1 MRPKYIK
8 KYWLSGW
15 LYVVLF
21 LSVPVL
27 SKTDAVATL
36 TYRRERYFSKPSRIS
51 LITMGRQSSKY
62 TYTCD
67 RVK

>member
-36 TYRRERYFSKPSRIS
+36 TSRRERYFSEPSRMS
-51 LITMGRQSSKY
+51 LITMARQSSKY
-62 TYTCD
+62 THTCD
-67 RVK
+67 PVK